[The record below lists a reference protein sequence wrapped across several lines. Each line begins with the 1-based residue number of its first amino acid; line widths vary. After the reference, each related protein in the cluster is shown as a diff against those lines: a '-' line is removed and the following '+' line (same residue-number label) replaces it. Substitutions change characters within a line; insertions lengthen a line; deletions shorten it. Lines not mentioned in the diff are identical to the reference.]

1 MTVDL
6 RPSRQI
12 KDNLA
17 AYSLQRRDIIGRGT
31 WAVIQNEALLDELN
45 DKINAGLD
53 ELAMRGDLATPTTE
67 SEGATV

>member
-17 AYSLQRRDIIGRGT
+17 AYSRQVKDIVGRGT
-31 WAVIQNEALLDELN
+31 WSMIQNEALLAELN
-45 DKINAGLD
+45 DKINAGID
-53 ELAMRGDLATPTTE
+53 ELAMRGDLAAPTTE
-67 SEGATV
+67 PEGASV